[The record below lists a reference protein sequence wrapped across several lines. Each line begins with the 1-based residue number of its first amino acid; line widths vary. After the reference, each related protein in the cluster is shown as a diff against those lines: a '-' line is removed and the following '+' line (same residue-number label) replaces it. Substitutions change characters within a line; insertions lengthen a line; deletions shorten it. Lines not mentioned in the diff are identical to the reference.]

1 MGAALAALMD
11 RSDRSRSRNLESLR
25 VSMLWKVV
33 ESALD
38 EARQF
43 LLIDLIETYF
53 PLSDR
58 QRERYQRLV
67 SRKEHRKVQ
76 DVELTWAE
84 KLMEK
89 GREEGLEVGLLK
101 GKRETLLRQL
111 AAKFGTVS
119 EVATARVE
127 AIESLDELDGLL
139 ERVLTATSLED
150 MKL

>member
-1 MGAALAALMD
+1 MFREGLRQAEVQ
-11 RSDRSRSRNLESLR
+11 NLDF
-25 VSMLWKVV
+25 VV
-33 ESALD
+33 RRELD
-38 EARQF
+38 VGGLE
-43 LLIDLIETYF
+43 
-53 PLSDR
+53 
-58 QRERYQRLV
+58 
-67 SRKEHRKVQ
+67 Q

-111 AAKFGTVS
+111 AAKFGPLSVVT
-119 EVATARVE
+119 TARVE

>member
-1 MGAALAALMD
+1 MD
-11 RSDRSRSRNLESLR
+11 RSKSRNLESLR

-43 LLIDLIETYF
+43 LLVDLIETYF
-53 PLSDR
+53 RLSGT

-67 SRKEHRKVQ
+67 SRKEYRKVQ
-76 DVELTWAE
+76 DVELSWAE
-84 KLMEK
+84 ELEEKGLKKGLEKGLEK
-89 GREEGLEVGLLK
+89 GRED

-111 AAKFGTVS
+111 SAKFGRLS
-119 EVATARVE
+119 VAARTRVE
-127 AIESLDELDGLL
+127 AIDSVDELDALL
-139 ERVLTATSLED
+139 ERILTATSLDD

>member
-1 MGAALAALMD
+1 
-11 RSDRSRSRNLESLR
+11 
-25 VSMLWKVV
+25 MLWKVV

-43 LLIDLIETYF
+43 LLFDLIETYF
-53 PLSDR
+53 PLSDK

-67 SRKEHRKVQ
+67 SRKEYRKVQ

-89 GREEGLEVGLLK
+89 GRKAGEIVGRRKALLH
-101 GKRETLLRQL
+101 QL
-111 AAKFGTVS
+111 ATKFGPLS
-119 EVATARVE
+119 EVTTTRVE
-127 AIESLDELDGLL
+127 AIESLDELDDLL